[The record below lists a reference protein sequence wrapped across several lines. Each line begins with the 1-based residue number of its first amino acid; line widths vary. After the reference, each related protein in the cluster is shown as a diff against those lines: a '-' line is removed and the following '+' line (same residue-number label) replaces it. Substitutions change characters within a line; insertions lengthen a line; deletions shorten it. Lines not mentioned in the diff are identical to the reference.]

1 MLAKLSKWV
10 RVVAVMAALGWP
22 TGSAEAGWWNR
33 PAAKPTEAA
42 SASREPAA
50 KGDPAVGA
58 AVVAGGVALFVFLAW
73 LAVRAGGG
81 NVPANDLP
89 E

>member
-1 MLAKLSKWV
+1 MLAKLSNWV
-10 RVVAVMAALGWP
+10 RVFAVMAVLGWP
-22 TGSAEAGWWNR
+22 TASAEAGWWNR
-33 PAAKPTEAA
+33 SSAKPTHEVA
-42 SASREPAA
+42 ASRERDS

-58 AVVAGGVALFVFLAW
+58 AVIAGGVALFVFLAW